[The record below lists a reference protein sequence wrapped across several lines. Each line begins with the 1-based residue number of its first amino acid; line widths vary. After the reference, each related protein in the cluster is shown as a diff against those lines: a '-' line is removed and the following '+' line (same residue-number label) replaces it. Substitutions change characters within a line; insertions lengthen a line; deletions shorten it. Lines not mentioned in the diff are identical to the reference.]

1 MSTIQAEVIER
12 MKADLLARLEEWVG
26 MDLPVKGSEDYESWQ
41 SKLAEIDSIE
51 NVQDVIDYVDCEGLD
66 LNDFFLCGEYEV
78 ISAGLDPSSVPSDL
92 YIELGEPV
100 SEQTWSGGS
109 WVSIYLYDG
118 KYFVVNEVEVKIAD
132 TEADAFKIGGIDNDA
147 FDDTSH
153 SQVRPSEPDAQVE
166 VPRAMKEPP
175 KKAWIRKRPVLV
187 VVTEWPGGTMAIK
200 FGGAIQAALDVSK
213 DDMSL
218 VQMAPERIF
227 RVETKV
233 SEAEFRK
240 AMRVSDVASGGC
252 VLFIEI
258 PKS

>member
-26 MDLPVKGSEDYESWQ
+26 MNLPVKGSEDYEFWQ

-51 NVQDVIDYVDCEGLD
+51 NFQDVIDYVDSEGFD

-78 ISAGLDPSSVPSDL
+78 ISAGLDPSLVPSDL
-92 YIELGEPV
+92 YTELGEPV
-100 SEQTWSGGS
+100 AEQAWSGGS
-109 WVSIYLYDG
+109 GVKIYLYDG
-118 KYFVVNEVEVKIAD
+118 KYFVVSEVEVKVAN
-132 TEADAFKIGGIDNDA
+132 TETDAFKMGGIDNDT
-147 FDDTSH
+147 FGDISH
-153 SQVRPSEPDAQVE
+153 SQVRPSEPDAQIE
-166 VPRAMKEPP
+166 VPRATKAPP
-175 KKAWIRKRPVLV
+175 KKARISKRPVLV

-200 FGGAIQAALDVSK
+200 FGCAMQAALDVSK

-218 VQMAPERIF
+218 VQMSPERIF

-233 SEAEFRK
+233 SEAEFRE
-240 AMRVSDVASGGC
+240 AMRVRDVASGGC